1 MGSRVFGTCDV
12 RTTGKVVEPYPAS
25 VSSFHRLEADKVEDT
40 VRQLEERIRARFPER
55 RLGGVAGELL
65 VLTQDV
71 ARGSEAIRG
80 RLRWVRL
87 LSRLAAGVVLVAS
100 VVVFV
105 LAFRDAASAGPD
117 RSFEWVPLIESTI
130 NDLVFAG
137 LALWF
142 LYALPQRLE
151 RGHLLDLLHRLRSL
165 AHIVDMHQLTKDP
178 ERLRS
183 DFRPAGAIVTND
195 LDRSG
200 MERYLDYCS
209 ELLSLVGK
217 VAALCAEESRDSLV
231 LTTVSDLETLTT
243 GMSRKIWQKISLLPT
258 VE

>member
-1 MGSRVFGTCDV
+1 M
-12 RTTGKVVEPYPAS
+12 
-25 VSSFHRLEADKVEDT
+25 SSFQRLDAAPVQDTVARLES
-40 VRQLEERIRARFPER
+40 RIRARFPER
-55 RLGGVAGELL
+55 GLLAVAGELR
-65 VLTQDV
+65 VLTADV
-71 ARGSEAIRG
+71 AAGASAIRE
-80 RLRWVRL
+80 RIRWVRL
-87 LSRLAAGVVLVAS
+87 ASRAVAALVLLATVA
-100 VVVFV
+100 VFV
-105 LAFRDAASAGPD
+105 LASRDAVRAGPD

-178 ERLRS
+178 ERLRA
-183 DFRPAGAIVTND
+183 DFEETEASVALD
-195 LDRSG
+195 LTRAE
-200 MERYLDYCS
+200 MEHYLDYCS

-243 GMSRKIWQKISLLPT
+243 GMSRKIWQKISLLPREGARP
-258 VE
+258 VVD

>member
-1 MGSRVFGTCDV
+1 MSPFEHLQAR
-12 RTTGKVVEPYPAS
+12 KVQETIAT
-25 VSSFHRLEADKVEDT
+25 LERRMT
-40 VRQLEERIRARFPER
+40 QRFPDR
-55 RLGGVAGELL
+55 GLVGVVADLRS
-65 VLTQDV
+65 LTTDV
-71 ARGSEAIRG
+71 ADAADDIRG

-87 LSRLAAGVVLVAS
+87 ASRIAALLVLAATVL
-100 VVVFV
+100 VFV
-105 LAFRDAASAGPD
+105 LASRDAVRAGPD

-142 LYALPQRLE
+142 LYALPQRVV

-178 ERLRS
+178 ERLRP
-183 DFRPAGAIVTND
+183 DFVPGVPGVD
-195 LDRSG
+195 DGLDRG
-200 MERYLDYCS
+200 EMERYFDYCS
-209 ELLSLVGK
+209 ELLSLIGK

-243 GMSRKIWQKISLLPT
+243 GMSRKIWQKISLLPREGARP
-258 VE
+258 VSD

>member
-1 MGSRVFGTCDV
+1 M
-12 RTTGKVVEPYPAS
+12 
-25 VSSFHRLEADKVEDT
+25 SSLGRLDAGPVQETVARLEA
-40 VRQLEERIRARFPER
+40 RIAARFPSRGLRAVAAE
-55 RLGGVAGELL
+55 LG
-65 VLTQDV
+65 VLTADV
-71 ARGSEAIRG
+71 TEGATTIRG

-87 LSRLAAGVVLVAS
+87 ASRAAAVLVLAATVL
-100 VVVFV
+100 VFV
-105 LAFRDAASAGPD
+105 LASRDAVRAGPD

-178 ERLRS
+178 ERLRP
-183 DFRPAGAIVTND
+183 DFRSTAVSVELD
-195 LDRSG
+195 LDRG
-200 MERYLDYCS
+200 EMEHYLDYCS

-243 GMSRKIWQKISLLPT
+243 GMSRKIWQKISLLPRT
-258 VE
+258 G

>member
-1 MGSRVFGTCDV
+1 
-12 RTTGKVVEPYPAS
+12 
-25 VSSFHRLEADKVEDT
+25 VSSFERLDPAPVQATVTRLES
-40 VRQLEERIRARFPER
+40 RIRARFPDR
-55 RLGGVAGELL
+55 GLLAVAGELR
-65 VLTQDV
+65 VLTADV
-71 ARGSEAIRG
+71 AEGSSAVRE

-87 LSRLAAGVVLVAS
+87 ASRVAAVVVLVAS
-100 VVVFV
+100 VAVFV
-105 LAFRDAASAGPD
+105 LAFRDAVSAGPD

-178 ERLRS
+178 ERLRP
-183 DFRPAGAIVTND
+183 DFRPTGATVSVD
-195 LDRSG
+195 LDRG
-200 MERYLDYCS
+200 EMEHYLDYCS
-209 ELLSLVGK
+209 ELLSLIGK
-217 VAALCAEESRDSLV
+217 AAALCAEESRDSLV

-243 GMSRKIWQKISLLPT
+243 GMSRKIWQKISLLPRQGAAPLT
-258 VE
+258 D

>member
-1 MGSRVFGTCDV
+1 
-12 RTTGKVVEPYPAS
+12 
-25 VSSFHRLEADKVEDT
+25 VSTFDRLEADKVEDT

-71 ARGSEAIRG
+71 AEGSSAIRV

-87 LSRLAAGVVLVAS
+87 MSRVAAVVVLVAT
-100 VVVFV
+100 VTIFA
-105 LAFRDAASAGPD
+105 LALRDAVRLGPE
-117 RSFEWVPLIESTI
+117 RTFEWVPLIESAI

-183 DFRPAGAIVTND
+183 DFLRVSTLVSND
-195 LDRSG
+195 LDRGG

-209 ELLSLVGK
+209 ELLSLIGK

-243 GMSRKIWQKISLLPT
+243 GMSRKIWQKISLLPREGARP
-258 VE
+258 VAD

>member
-1 MGSRVFGTCDV
+1 M
-12 RTTGKVVEPYPAS
+12 
-25 VSSFHRLEADKVEDT
+25 SSFDRLDAAPVISTVARLES
-40 VRQLEERIRARFPER
+40 RIRARFPDR
-55 RLGGVAGELL
+55 GLVAVAGELR
-65 VLTQDV
+65 VLTEDV
-71 ARGSEAIRG
+71 AEGSSAIRD

-87 LSRLAAGVVLVAS
+87 ASRVAAA
-100 VVVFV
+100 
-105 LAFRDAASAGPD
+105 RGPGGHD
-117 RSFEWVPLIESTI
+117 RRLRARVPRRRTAWGRTKSFEWVPLIESAI

-178 ERLRS
+178 ERLRP
-183 DFRPAGAIVTND
+183 DFEETSASVEVD
-195 LDRSG
+195 LDRG
-200 MERYLDYCS
+200 QMEHYLDYCS
-209 ELLSLVGK
+209 ELLSLIGK

-243 GMSRKIWQKISLLPT
+243 GMSRKIWQKISLLPRS
-258 VE
+258 

>member
-1 MGSRVFGTCDV
+1 MSSLERLDADLV
-12 RTTGKVVEPYPAS
+12 RHTVA
-25 VSSFHRLEADKVEDT
+25 RLEA
-40 VRQLEERIRARFPER
+40 RIVARFPGR
-55 RLGGVAGELL
+55 GLATVVGELGL
-65 VLTQDV
+65 LTDDV
-71 ARGSEAIRG
+71 AAGSSAIRE

-87 LSRLAAGVVLVAS
+87 GSRVVAAIVLLATVL
-100 VVVFV
+100 VFV
-105 LAFRDAASAGPD
+105 LAFRDAVRAGPD

-165 AHIVDMHQLTKDP
+165 AHIIDMHQLTKDP
-178 ERLRS
+178 ERLRP
-183 DFRPAGAIVTND
+183 DFVPTEPALVVD
-195 LDRSG
+195 LDRG
-200 MERYLDYCS
+200 QMERYLEYCS
-209 ELLSLVGK
+209 EMLSLVGK

-243 GMSRKIWQKISLLPT
+243 GMSRKIWQKISLLPGP
-258 VE
+258 VAG

>member
-1 MGSRVFGTCDV
+1 M
-12 RTTGKVVEPYPAS
+12 TTVA
-25 VSSFHRLEADKVEDT
+25 RLES
-40 VRQLEERIRARFPER
+40 RIRARFPDR
-55 RLGGVAGELL
+55 GLVAVAGELR
-65 VLTQDV
+65 VLTDDV
-71 ARGSEAIRG
+71 AAGSSAVRS

-87 LSRLAAGVVLVAS
+87 GSRVAAALVLIAT

-105 LAFRDAASAGPD
+105 LAFRDAVSAGPD
-117 RSFEWVPLIESTI
+117 RSFEWVPLIESAI

-178 ERLRS
+178 ERLRA
-183 DFRPAGAIVTND
+183 DFEETEASVEVD
-195 LDRSG
+195 LDRAQ
-200 MERYLDYCS
+200 MEHYLDYCS

-217 VAALCAEESRDSLV
+217 VAALCAEESRDPLV

-243 GMSRKIWQKISLLPT
+243 GMSRKIWQKISLLPSEAARP
-258 VE
+258 VRD

>member
-1 MGSRVFGTCDV
+1 MRQ
-12 RTTGKVVEPYPAS
+12 KVVEPYCAQ
-25 VSSFHRLEADKVEDT
+25 VSSLERLDAAPVLDTVVRLES
-40 VRQLEERIRARFPER
+40 RIRARFPER
-55 RLGGVAGELL
+55 GVLAVARELA
-65 VLTQDV
+65 VLTSDV
-71 ARGSEAIRG
+71 AEGSSAVRE

-87 LSRLAAGVVLVAS
+87 ASRAAAVLVLLAT
-100 VVVFV
+100 VLVFV
-105 LAFRDAASAGPD
+105 LAFRDAVRAGPD

-165 AHIVDMHQLTKDP
+165 AHIIDMHQLTKDP
-178 ERLRS
+178 ERLRP
-183 DFRPAGAIVTND
+183 DFVPTDPALDDD
-195 LDRSG
+195 LDRG
-200 MERYLDYCS
+200 QMERYLDYCS

-243 GMSRKIWQKISLLPT
+243 GMSRKIWQKISLLPAHD
-258 VE
+258 

>member
-1 MGSRVFGTCDV
+1 VTSLERLAAAPVQDTV
-12 RTTGKVVEPYPAS
+12 A
-25 VSSFHRLEADKVEDT
+25 RLES
-40 VRQLEERIRARFPER
+40 RIRARFPDR
-55 RLGGVAGELL
+55 GLLAVAGELR
-65 VLTQDV
+65 VLTTDV
-71 ARGSEAIRG
+71 AEGASAIRG
-80 RLRWVRL
+80 RIRWVRL
-87 LSRLAAGVVLVAS
+87 GSRAAAGLVLLAT

-105 LAFRDAASAGPD
+105 LAFRDAVRAGPD

-178 ERLRS
+178 ERLRP
-183 DFRPAGAIVTND
+183 DFEETEASVALD
-195 LDRSG
+195 LTRG
-200 MERYLDYCS
+200 EMEHYLDYCS
-209 ELLSLVGK
+209 ELLSLIGK

-243 GMSRKIWQKISLLPT
+243 GMSRKIWQKISLLPRDALRP
-258 VE
+258 VAD